1 MKEINFDWRYSSNR
15 KVHQRAVNRVIR
27 KINESI
33 KRDELWRG
41 RFFIRQYE
49 SHFPRYEDGSG
60 NQLLC
65 VLRFYDHKTQKYMD
79 MCASSNQIF
88 IHGGWETWNAM
99 NNFIVRRLNVWKN
112 EDPRADKT
120 DYRTFS
126 EEETMKNSTPLAPY

>member
-1 MKEINFDWRYSSNR
+1 MKEINFNWRHSSNR

-27 KINESI
+27 YINGSI

-49 SHFPRYEDGSG
+49 SRFFRYEDGSG
-60 NQLLC
+60 SQLLC

-88 IHGGWETWNAM
+88 IHGGLDIWSAM
-99 NNFIVRRLNVWKN
+99 NYFITRRLNVWRN

-126 EEETMKNSTPLAPY
+126 EEETIKNSTPLEPY

>member
-1 MKEINFDWRYSSNR
+1 MKEINFGWRYSSNR

-41 RFFIRQYE
+41 RVFIRQYE
-49 SHFPRYEDGSG
+49 SRFFRYEDGSG

-88 IHGGWETWNAM
+88 IHGGWDTRIAM
-99 NNFIVRRLNVWKN
+99 NNFIVYRLNVWKN

-126 EEETMKNSTPLAPY
+126 EEETIKNSTPLAPY

>member
-1 MKEINFDWRYSSNR
+1 MKEINFNWRYSSNR

-33 KRDELWRG
+33 KRDKLWRG

-49 SHFPRYEDGSG
+49 SCFSRYEDGSG

-65 VLRFYDHKTQKYMD
+65 VLRFYDHKTQKYID

-88 IHGGWETWNAM
+88 IHGGWEIWSAM
-99 NNFIVRRLNVWKN
+99 NNFIVRRLNVWRN